1 MRRGLGIA
9 SIFSGDA
16 DPHRH
21 RQAGITK
28 LSVAV
33 IERAMRDA
41 QLVEVGHKVK
51 VCRMEMWSDRER
63 RHILAARRWLT
74 DPSEKLFQ
82 LWASGSGL
90 NPFDISESVRERV
103 EWTEQLESSADAGVK
118 VPSRRE
124 RHSST
129 LWPFR
134 RLGQQS
140 STSA

>member
-1 MRRGLGIA
+1 
-9 SIFSGDA
+9 
-16 DPHRH
+16 
-21 RQAGITK
+21 
-28 LSVAV
+28 
-33 IERAMRDA
+33 MRDA